1 VADRLGKKI
10 IICADDFGI
19 SSGVSK
25 GILQL
30 AENNKISATSVMVCF
45 DDWRQ
50 EAKPL
55 FNLKN
60 QIDIGLHFTL
70 TGSAP
75 LSNPQEIPSLVN
87 TRGEFESLGQF
98 IKKCFLR
105 NINSEDVKRE
115 FHKQFDSFVEFF
127 GFTPHYVDGHH
138 NVHQYPVVNKV
149 LIEVFK
155 EKFDEQNFYIRNT
168 SVPLNNAFRQGGNFL
183 KIFPISL
190 WGTPYKNLLEIN
202 AISTNS
208 SFMGIYDWR
217 RPELFGKNFKRF
229 LLASSKKNGIIM
241 THPGIPDDVLR
252 KRDVYND
259 GREMEFNFLNETK
272 MEDVFE
278 SIRIIPSKFDFKLF

>member
-1 VADRLGKKI
+1 VEVRLEKEI

-19 SSGVSK
+19 SPGVSK
-25 GILQL
+25 GILKL
-30 AENNKISATSVMVCF
+30 ADNNKISATSVMVCF

-55 FNLKN
+55 VSLKN

-70 TGSAP
+70 TGAVP
-75 LSNPQEIPSLVN
+75 LSTSQEIPSLVN
-87 TRGEFESLGQF
+87 ARGELASLGQF

-105 NINSEDVKRE
+105 EINSEDVKRE
-115 FHKQFDSFVEFF
+115 FHKQFNSFVEFF

-138 NVHQYPVVNKV
+138 NVHQYPIVNKV

-155 EKFDEQNFYIRNT
+155 EKFEGQNFYARNT
-168 SVPLNNAFRQGGNFL
+168 SVPLNKAFRQVGNFF

-190 WGTPYKNLLEIN
+190 WGTPYKDLLEAN
-202 AISTNS
+202 EISTNS

-217 RPELFGKNFKRF
+217 RPELFGQNFKRF
-229 LLASSKKNGIIM
+229 LRASSKKNGIIM
-241 THPGIPDDVLR
+241 THPGLPDDILK

-259 GREMEFNFLNETK
+259 GREMEYNFLNETK
-272 MEDVFE
+272 IENIFE
-278 SIRIIPSKFDFKLF
+278 SIKFIPSKFT